1 MKRIKIPTTCWSDAT
16 KGQGNLPSAIQALDP
31 TTYLEGP
38 AYPVQ
43 LVKGDNLD
51 LIEAILQAP
60 AGSVLVVNTAKNT
73 ATAIIGDNYAA
84 AAKALGIAGI
94 VTDGLV
100 RDYQEIIDLNFPI
113 FCIGHCTRSPKKQGG
128 GQQNRTIVIGDID
141 VHPGDYIVGDRN
153 GVMVIPSDQVETVR
167 EQAQLKDQRDEA
179 TSQRIQDNPQA
190 AQAYLE
196 ELVAKF
202 RQ

>member
-1 MKRIKIPTTCWSDAT
+1 MKKPKIPTTCWSDAT
-16 KGQGNLPSAIQALDP
+16 KGKGNLPSAIQALDP

-60 AGSVLVVNTAKNT
+60 AGSVLVVNAAENT
-73 ATAIIGDNYAA
+73 TTAIIGDNYAA

-100 RDYQEIIDLNFPI
+100 RDYQEIINLNFPI
-113 FCIGHCTRSPKKQGG
+113 FCKGHCTRSPEKQGG
-128 GQQNRTIVIGDID
+128 GQQNRAIVIGDVDI
-141 VHPGDYIVGDRN
+141 HPGDYIVGDRN
-153 GVMVIPSDQVETVR
+153 GVIVIPPAQVETVR

-196 ELVAKF
+196 ELIAKF